1 MFWCGDFNYRIDL
14 PNDEVKELVAD
25 ENWGALQAMDQ
36 LNVQRNQNN
45 VSECQVDSKHQNCPL
60 GHAAPSR
67 ILQQTIFL
75 NYVTAIGNYIRLDIL
90 LLFTLNVM
98 PNFPPK

>member
-14 PNDEVKELVAD
+14 PNEEVKELVAD

-45 VSECQVDSKHQNCPL
+45 VSELGGNCIQSFHF
-60 GHAAPSR
+60 GR
-67 ILQQTIFL
+67 
-75 NYVTAIGNYIRLDIL
+75 YII
-90 LLFTLNVM
+90 
-98 PNFPPK
+98 